1 MHSNKIIQISFDLS
15 RLSEEEEKLIAL
27 LSESGCDS
35 FWQDGDILHAFF
47 EDRILSKINLDEL
60 LKDQFEKNI
69 PPYKISETEDKN
81 WNEEWEK
88 NYEPAV
94 VENQIYIYAP
104 FHEKKDIYPFSILI
118 EPKMSFGT
126 AHHGTTAS
134 MLGFLLEEDLSGK
147 SVIDAGCGTG
157 VLAIF
162 ARMKGADKIFAY
174 DNDPWSVENASE
186 NFARNTDLD
195 IVIELGESEL
205 ISGRTCDIFLANI
218 HKNVITKEIPDYAK
232 TLKPGGLLF
241 LSGFY
246 EKDLSDIRKV
256 CEENGLVFEKFRE
269 KDGWIAAKFI
279 KEVL

>member
-1 MHSNKIIQISFDLS
+1 MQSGKMIQVSFDLS
-15 RLSEEEEKLIAL
+15 HITEEEDKLIAL
-27 LSESGCDS
+27 LGEAGCDS
-35 FWQDGDILHAFF
+35 FWQDENVLHAFF
-47 EDRILSKINLDEL
+47 NENILAEIDLKNLLTENF
-60 LKDQFEKNI
+60 KQNI
-69 PPYKISETEDKN
+69 PSFEVLETEEKN

-88 NYEPAV
+88 NYEPTV
-94 VENQIYIYAP
+94 VGGQIYIYAP
-104 FHEKKDIYPFSILI
+104 FHEKIETYPYSILI

-134 MLGFLLEEDLSGK
+134 MLAFLLDEDLTNK

-162 ARMKGADKIFAY
+162 ATMRGATNVFAY

-195 IVIELGESEL
+195 IKIELGESEL
-205 ISGRTCDIFLANI
+205 LKGRTCDVFLANI
-218 HKNVITKEIPDYAK
+218 HKNVIIKEIPDYAK

-246 EKDLSDIRKV
+246 EKDLKDISCV
-256 CEENGLVFEKFRE
+256 CNENGLLFEKFRE
-269 KDGWIAAKFI
+269 MDGWIAAKFV
-279 KEVL
+279 KEGL